1 MRAEIKSLK
10 EDYKQ
15 CMEALMKETY
25 DKNKAEILCKVL
37 REKIESEKHVNEL
50 KDDEMRKVETEK
62 SESDMSVD
70 EDGWK
75 EQRNGGKKKPLKSK
89 RKKCD
94 SGLGSE
100 KELKTNAQEKCS
112 ECDDNFRTMVDLNTH
127 IENCHKKIDSFKCEK
142 CKAQYQKVE
151 ILREHMQSVHH
162 NGYNHSCERC
172 EEKFK
177 TVEEFNV
184 HMMNHT
190 SG

>member
-62 SESDMSVD
+62 LESDMSVD

-75 EQRNGGKKKPLKSK
+75 EQRNGGKKKHLRSK
-89 RKKCD
+89 HKQCD

-100 KELKTNAQEKCS
+100 KGLKELKTNNQEICS
-112 ECDDNFRTMVDLNTH
+112 ECDDTFRTMADLNTH
-127 IENCHKKIDSFKCEK
+127 IKNCHK
-142 CKAQYQKVE
+142 
-151 ILREHMQSVHH
+151 
-162 NGYNHSCERC
+162 
-172 EEKFK
+172 
-177 TVEEFNV
+177 
-184 HMMNHT
+184 
-190 SG
+190 